1 MRVTGCADPNTP
13 LEDTVPGRLQQRR
26 ITTGA
31 AHGFSA
37 YGNQIGLA
45 TGQVAEIYHP
55 GYVAKRMEIGAVVGA
70 VKEENVVREEPQK
83 GDVVILFGG
92 RTGRDGIGG
101 ATGSSVSH
109 DAKSLTEC
117 GSQVQKGNAPTERKI
132 QRLVL
137 NAEAIRLIKRCNDFG
152 AGGVSVAIGELAPG
166 LRIDLDVVPKK
177 YEGLDGTEL
186 AISES
191 QERMA
196 VVVARGDAERFMEL
210 CRQENLEAV
219 VVAEVT
225 DDNRLVMRW
234 RGASIVDIDRAFLDT
249 NGVTQHAV
257 AHVQAPQW
265 QEIRTAVTKA
275 LADMPL
281 DKALCENMKDLN
293 VCAQKGLVEAVSY
306 THLTLP
312 TNSLV

>member
-1 MRVTGCADPNTP
+1 
-13 LEDTVPGRLQQRR
+13 
-26 ITTGA
+26 
-31 AHGFSA
+31 
-37 YGNQIGLA
+37 
-45 TGQVAEIYHP
+45 
-55 GYVAKRMEIGAVVGA
+55 
-70 VKEENVVREEPQK
+70 
-83 GDVVILFGG
+83 
-92 RTGRDGIGG
+92 
-101 ATGSSVSH
+101 
-109 DAKSLTEC
+109 
-117 GSQVQKGNAPTERKI
+117 
-132 QRLVL
+132 
-137 NAEAIRLIKRCNDFG
+137 
-152 AGGVSVAIGELAPG
+152 
-166 LRIDLDVVPKK
+166 
-177 YEGLDGTEL
+177 
-186 AISES
+186 
-191 QERMA
+191 MA

-293 VCAQKGLVEAVSY
+293 VCAQKGLVERFDSKMCIRDRCIPGQHPAAGLSQRQRYV
-306 THLTLP
+306 
-312 TNSLV
+312 